1 MPGRPWKTTE
11 VLSVIRQV
19 GERKKLPEI
28 KIEGKTRHAINAVL
42 VKLRRSGRLK
52 DRPTR
57 ATRAYSISQQM
68 RRLGLGDPKV
78 RALAKKAKRLPKE
91 KAKSLEVL
99 LRGSGK
105 KIATKRIA
113 KAWGVR
119 PAAVTDRRRKLNVKQ
134 SWHEAR
140 RESPRFARMN
150 SA

>member
-57 ATRAYSISQQM
+57 ISRKWTANSILRLKELAAKGNSANAIAKGNLLGINRTVDSIIQQM
-68 RRLGLGDPKV
+68 RRLG
-78 RALAKKAKRLPKE
+78 
-91 KAKSLEVL
+91 
-99 LRGSGK
+99 
-105 KIATKRIA
+105 
-113 KAWGVR
+113 
-119 PAAVTDRRRKLNVKQ
+119 
-134 SWHEAR
+134 
-140 RESPRFARMN
+140 
-150 SA
+150 